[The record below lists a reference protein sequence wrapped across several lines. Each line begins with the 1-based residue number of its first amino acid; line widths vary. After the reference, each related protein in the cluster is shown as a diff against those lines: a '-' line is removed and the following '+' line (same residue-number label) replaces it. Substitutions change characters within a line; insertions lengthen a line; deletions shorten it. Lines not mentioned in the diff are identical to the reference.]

1 MKRSK
6 LFDYIRQVL
15 KNEFGVKQELI
26 SYESSFGS
34 DFMFSDFDLN
44 LLLYFMESRYNV
56 KLGESINLKSNLK
69 ELTDEAVS
77 NKSINI

>member
-44 LLLYFMESRYNV
+44 LLLYFIESRYNV